1 MSQVWTVIILYF
13 RFGKKIPTWIT
24 VSQMFILQ
32 SRSKIGFMLK
42 TVEKMADRGTLVRL
56 KEIRPST
63 GNDVTIQIFNYKIFY
78 WIIHLY
84 RSFLGLT
91 YVFQL
96 KPISLIVFKWQHG
109 KEWQKIAP
117 ILGTTNYLS
126 YYQYYVCMS
135 YKTTRVSKCA
145 PRKCFDQIRTVS
157 TTIMNSSP
165 SQQTAEAL
173 KKYMTF
179 LTSWF

>member
-24 VSQMFILQ
+24 VSKMFNLQ
-32 SRSKIGFMLK
+32 FRLKIGFMIK

-63 GNDVTIQIFNYKIFY
+63 GNDVTIQIFNYKIFN

-84 RSFLGLT
+84 RSFFGLT
-91 YVFQL
+91 YVFYL

-126 YYQYYVCMS
+126 SIYLLSSLYLLQNYY
-135 YKTTRVSKCA
+135 
-145 PRKCFDQIRTVS
+145 
-157 TTIMNSSP
+157 
-165 SQQTAEAL
+165 
-173 KKYMTF
+173 
-179 LTSWF
+179 

>member
-1 MSQVWTVIILYF
+1 
-13 RFGKKIPTWIT
+13 
-24 VSQMFILQ
+24 MFILQ
-32 SRSKIGFMLK
+32 SRLKIGFMLK

-63 GNDVTIQIFNYKIFY
+63 GNDVTIQIFNYKIFN

-84 RSFLGLT
+84 RSFFGLT
-91 YVFQL
+91 YVFYL

-126 YYQYYVCMS
+126 YYYYVCMS
-135 YKTTRVSKCA
+135 YKTTRVSNVLLVNDLT
-145 PRKCFDQIRTVS
+145 RFGRFL
-157 TTIMNSSP
+157 
-165 SQQTAEAL
+165 QQLWTL
-173 KKYMTF
+173 VHH
-179 LTSWF
+179 SWQQKLWKSI

>member
-1 MSQVWTVIILYF
+1 MSQVWTAITWYF
-13 RFGKKIPTWIT
+13 RFRKKIPTWIT
-24 VSQMFILQ
+24 GSYMSILIY
-32 SRSKIGFMLK
+32 RSKNWFRSK
-42 TVEKMADRGTLVRL
+42 THEKIADGGTLVRP

-63 GNDVTIQIFNYKIFY
+63 GNDVTIQIFNYKIFN

-84 RSFLGLT
+84 RSFFGLT
-91 YVFQL
+91 YVFYL

-126 YYQYYVCMS
+126 YYYYVCMS

-145 PRKCFDQIRTVS
+145 PRKCFD
-157 TTIMNSSP
+157 
-165 SQQTAEAL
+165 
-173 KKYMTF
+173 
-179 LTSWF
+179 